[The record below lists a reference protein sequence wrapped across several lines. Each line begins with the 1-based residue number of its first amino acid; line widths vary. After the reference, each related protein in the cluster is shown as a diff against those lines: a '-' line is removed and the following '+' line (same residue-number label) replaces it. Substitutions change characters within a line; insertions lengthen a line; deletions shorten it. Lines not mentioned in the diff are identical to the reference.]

1 MRTNQL
7 ENVMNV
13 RQRKTLAA
21 MRHTGGELAQPYD
34 SAAWYVWHP
43 EHYWVRLSLTCRD
56 VWELVEDG
64 FVSIQTGGVRNSRHL
79 LNT

>member
-1 MRTNQL
+1 
-7 ENVMNV
+7 
-13 RQRKTLAA
+13 

-56 VWELVEDG
+56 VWELVRKGVVSTAGYDP
-64 FVSIQTGGVRNSRHL
+64 FVSIDIGGIRNALHL